1 MPDVAVRDLVEQPQ
15 KDDLVLATHGR
26 GIWIIDDISPLR
38 SLTPETMGAT
48 STFLQGRPAIQAVQG
63 NGGWAEGDA
72 TYVGPNPTSG
82 MVITYY
88 QTARHVFGKLNL
100 EVLDDKGEVLTSL
113 RASIRRGVNRV
124 VWDMHAEPPR
134 VPTAAQIA
142 GASTQG
148 PRVPPGVYTV
158 RLTDN
163 GRVSEEKIN
172 VSLDPR
178 DTFSVAD
185 RQAQY
190 DAVLMGR
197 DLFNRMSDLVDQ
209 IKGLQL
215 AALDRAKGLPDGDP
229 VKAQLM
235 ALVDHAQ
242 DQRKEIVATKEGGA
256 ITGEIRIR
264 ENADDVYGALMSYE
278 GAPATYQVERVAS
291 LSREL
296 DDVQTAF
303 GAIMSKELPGVN
315 DALEKKGLK
324 PITPGAMKQA
334 LLEGMPNPFD
344 VQSATLQAA
353 AMQDKD
359 EH

>member
-1 MPDVAVRDLVEQPQ
+1 MTA
-15 KDDLVLATHGR
+15 
-26 GIWIIDDISPLR
+26 S
-38 SLTPETMGAT
+38 
-48 STFLQGRPAIQAVQG
+48 STFLTGRPAIQDIQG
-63 NGGWAEGDA
+63 GGGWAEGDA
-72 TYVGPNPTSG
+72 TYVGPNPASG

-88 QTARHVFGKLNL
+88 QKSRHVFGKLKL

-113 RASIRRGVNRV
+113 PASIRRGVNRV
-124 VWDMHAEPPR
+124 VWDMHAAPPR

-158 RLTDN
+158 RLSDN

-172 VSLDPR
+172 VGLDPR
-178 DTFSVAD
+178 DAFTVAD

-190 DAVLMGR
+190 DAVLKGR

-209 IKGLQL
+209 IKGLQM
-215 AALDRAKGLPDGDP
+215 AALQLAQGLPDGDP

-235 ALVDHAQ
+235 ELVDHAQ
-242 DQRKEIVATKEGGA
+242 DQRKLIVATKEGGA

-278 GAPATYQVERVAS
+278 GAPAKYQTDRVAS

-296 DDVQTAF
+296 DDVQAAF
-303 GAIMSKELPGVN
+303 GAIEAKELPGVN
-315 DALEKKGLK
+315 AALEKKGLK

-334 LLEGMPNPFD
+334 LLEGLPNPFD
-344 VQSATLQAA
+344 VQRAVATAA

-359 EH
+359 ER